1 MDLFDRIFQYLYT
14 SLCIFFTSYQI
25 FHTRVLSCFL
35 PNTARIEKGEIFTLE
50 FYLGKKNNSIGRM
63 EYLFGEDIKIDRNPK
78 TILNL
83 GLNLDKI
90 SE

>member
-35 PNTARIEKGEIFTLE
+35 PRQNREIFILE
-50 FYLGKKNNSIGRM
+50 FYLGKKNNSIGRI
-63 EYLFGEDIKIDRNPK
+63 FFDEDTKIDRNPK

-83 GLNLDKI
+83 GLNLDRM
-90 SE
+90 E